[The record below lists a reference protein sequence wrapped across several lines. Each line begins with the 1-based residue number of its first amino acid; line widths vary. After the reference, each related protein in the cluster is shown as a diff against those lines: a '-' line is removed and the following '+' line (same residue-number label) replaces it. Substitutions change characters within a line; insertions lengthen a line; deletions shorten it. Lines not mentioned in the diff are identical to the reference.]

1 MNAPPTPS
9 DMPPKDDWT
18 SDDLDRLPEDGVRRE
33 IFDGVLHVTPSPS
46 SVHQSLALLLG
57 AALMQNCPEQFFVSQ
72 ANDVVVDPRRRF
84 APDLLVVNFEAAKTQ
99 SYKFAAADV
108 VLAAEIVSPS
118 TTGIDRISKPT
129 FYAQA
134 GIPFFWLI
142 ETSGGLSVG
151 VFELDDVS
159 KHYKQIGTF
168 SGDDTISLDQ
178 PWPIEIPL
186 RTIRPR
192 NL

>member
-1 MNAPPTPS
+1 MTAAMS

-18 SDDLDRLPEDGVRRE
+18 SDDLDRFPEDGIRRE

-57 AALMQNCPEQFFVSQ
+57 AALMHGCPDEFFVSQ
-72 ANDVVVDPRRRF
+72 ANDVVVDPSRRF
-84 APDLLVVNFEAAKTQ
+84 APDLLVVNFEAAK
-99 SYKFAAADV
+99 SRSHKFAAADV
-108 VLAAEIVSPS
+108 VLAAEIVSSS
-118 TTGIDRISKPT
+118 TTGIDRVSKPT

-134 GIPFFWLI
+134 GIQFFWLI
-142 ETSGGLSVG
+142 ETIDGLSVS
-151 VFELDDVS
+151 VFELDPVD
-159 KHYKQIGTF
+159 KHYEQIGIFT
-168 SGDDTISLDQ
+168 SDDTISLDR

-186 RTIRPR
+186 STIRPR